1 MVEKKVNIQKRSNE
15 GNVGTRSEN
24 KFRFQ
29 TYIDKLSNID
39 IKIDDMTGFI
49 HSDKINNDYSD
60 IYVEIT
66 DEYNTKEL
74 KETQFSENIRYW
86 ESCVR
91 YDEFTSYI
99 KLIRPYIHSLPHIL
113 IHLTIIIDTLAEGLI
128 QCEYPETAEAISRL
142 FGVLAKDTRVELVPN
157 LPKIFLALSKRLN
170 KPLKNSSVTGF
181 GGVGEFNEQVLEGI
195 FSSISTIFF
204 YLSKYILIDLEKYII
219 MFEDWI
225 FHPKSL
231 VRTFTAESIAYA
243 LRKADIKDVKKAI
256 NIISIYILKQSFKW
270 EKNKLEDLSEWVSDV
285 LFTSVKSINGGITTK
300 GNIIIKY
307 CLKQIY
313 FGITYDSSII
323 NIEKINKSFGVLSD
337 FFNSVDEDLD
347 VITANFETK
356 LEYYL
361 YKHKYH
367 DFFECVITNLYRKLR
382 INILQGK
389 NEPVFVEQACLLLS
403 VYLELFY
410 LACTYEI
417 YQNNE
422 NTNSQ
427 DKDDQFELYI
437 VKISKLCGI
446 IAQWYSGNGEYNQI
460 ISENTKINIILIIL
474 LPIQNG
480 WLNLLT
486 KNSKDIKLLIV
497 SLKLIIEKVII
508 ENLSGKEKFLQRL
521 TIKLRG
527 IEEIDEIT
535 YELRSLNN
543 NFWRLNKTF
552 EFNQKDFLSDSD
564 NNSSWT
570 WFHLLLN
577 CCNDTESLELVSFDL
592 LNTIGEYFDWECKP
606 VEYEKLFI
614 IVKQLVKSVIS
625 KYKDMNIKLVLKF
638 YQIINLYLS
647 IGTPKDPKIVGILRS
662 PIIFFSKHDDLVKM
676 LIDISINVLKRG
688 FIIFEEPQSGIEC
701 KSIINKDNDIFF
713 KETLQE
719 VLITLELITRLQ
731 CNKVYDIT
739 NKGNELF
746 SLLQKAYSQILTVFI
761 IPSEFTAQPFVLKF
775 PLNIINKYPN
785 LSEVGYLTLLKL
797 FLRLF
802 MELDIP
808 LLTLDDLL
816 YNILIW
822 LDIDV
827 KNLEKP
833 SILVHDPKLLSLEIK
848 LSENLIEV
856 LDIFLIYDILKKRE
870 FISTDTKLLEKFKIL
885 ALYWI
890 QNPSQKIRLDTL
902 QIFIK
907 ILESFDFQNEEL
919 RANLSFLLNIVYL
932 LYNLEATSN
941 TIENE
946 RIKIR
951 YIQQICDNIYTNI
964 TTINSSKYLLYSF
977 ELAIRCILSQFY
989 VKFSVLWQPCIDNIT
1004 RIAKIIIG
1012 NKKSFVNSKELIGLI
1027 WECSLSLIYINTL
1040 KIKMDI
1046 DCYESLYTDHFTVHE
1061 MAWKVLQN
1069 LYTINI
1075 EPLKQ
1080 YEFVVLFWVFQL
1092 SCEISGNIDYM
1103 NVLNS
1108 YNNPEMKLK
1117 FYIPSCK
1124 LPSTEKG
1131 LISRLNNSLK
1141 TLQYILSNF
1150 EIFIEKVKIEGNEVI
1165 DISYYD
1171 TNDRSSEH
1179 IQESFDFL
1187 LNILCDNLTSHLLS
1201 INYPELQIEIINII
1215 SKWGNYSNYISPYT
1229 DMLKSLVNS
1238 DSSNENTL
1246 RSNLLMYPL
1255 YLDKDTIQ
1263 KEHRLVVIPLVIRL
1277 ILSKLS
1283 KNRECVRNKNRGGV
1297 RTINRK
1303 SGRKLLFSYLSQLPN
1318 NEIGLI
1324 LSILFEPILSVCIL
1338 NDPAENFSEYKYE
1351 NKKLKVDPLLYNK
1364 INNITLIKNNSLD
1377 SPLHTT
1383 YQDDFIKIYG
1393 QKKELI
1399 LYDLIN
1405 QNENCSTL
1413 DTLSKWLWSDSIGFM
1428 YTGTILESDI
1438 SNKEFIVKIYS
1449 VKIDIMN
1456 NSLKIAIKFLVLL
1469 EDILD
1474 QMPHNLRMYIA
1485 NILIL
1490 VVNIFYQVCKD
1501 EVKYDYSES
1510 ESKDEFQTLS
1520 REDEIDLI
1528 ENLYTSEVSRL
1539 SSSRFRLIIR
1549 ILLNRIRSIIFRY
1562 PELNKE
1568 WIYILK
1574 PIAKILQSI
1583 FNKSIS
1589 GSGTF
1594 QLSAIMCFMLEI
1606 FENPSLYKLL
1616 PNIFPDVLRTLCTS
1630 ISSKAVITYTKN
1642 HSFEKFQPSGP
1653 VVSLIVKSFLYM
1665 LYGGKAKFEIFKQEN
1680 DKKMNLNINLGGDQD
1695 FLSDIESDTYNND
1708 IQSKHLK
1715 TRKEGLICKSGFLL
1729 LSRFIPELLKS
1740 FEILIGVRYK
1750 TNKVNYELNNKINK
1764 SVSLISDEELLLLMT
1779 IAQINF
1785 QGKLGVMPE
1794 YEDDK
1799 IEQNSTKFLLSKN
1812 ILGEYNSN
1820 CVIIVRLI
1828 LLLLLSSVAK
1838 VTSRSIKITYQLIQ
1852 LLRTLSGLLKHNL
1865 FESLQF
1871 TNDIVA
1877 SRKYNDLEFTLDIE
1891 ENMNKL
1897 TQLLLTDESQ
1907 VNLTIFIIDSL
1918 ILISRI
1924 SSLLLLKNSELLIRM
1939 SLSEIILLAEMQL
1952 MGFGDN
1958 LQAEYIKFKN
1968 VVKEYQIDS
1977 EKEFID
1983 DDPITENM
1991 GIWFPSRESNTNI
2004 KDNCERSK
2012 LVLTEDSNEKWYVFI
2027 SHLVFCLNIQQHGN
2041 VTPIP
2046 DINLQIQ
2053 LLIRFTEYLF
2063 GENQRNKFVCSDNDI
2078 PIQSLLPL
2086 ICQLINFIGT
2096 SHSDFTVRQMSMKLI
2111 VKFLESWINRINYEL
2126 EKYQDL
2132 GDPNTLYCRKSVLL
2146 FYKLVTKIIVTE
2158 EHKMLKF
2165 SNDLS
2170 IKRCAIEL
2178 IGTRVELIGHLEF
2191 AKVAKILNTNAY
2203 NLMEEFHLEF
2213 YPILKYCETNEKNYV
2228 NIFEEIVHIQK
2239 HRRARALN
2247 YLGRFAKWCKDNK
2260 EKLNNSRDSFE
2271 NKQPCFFL
2279 DQYPICNSITS
2290 YTVKNIGIPLC
2301 IDALL
2306 QRSSSKESYHLGL
2319 GDNSLRALEY
2329 LTPYLTWREC
2339 IYLTSNLVKLLRVL
2353 PQRKTY
2359 IIKAICIVLNS
2370 FDFHIQESL
2379 LSEHALRFLEKSNIE
2394 KSLLRSEG
2402 SETEFEGDVSLDKSI
2417 DEEVVGELTE
2427 VQNSL
2432 RMRLLPMLR
2441 FLMVDKSNNILS
2453 SYDDNHTNNPISKLE
2468 KSSTTVNYGLIRPEI
2483 VLVTLKI
2490 LKCLPDKQF
2499 HSELPRLVN
2508 QLIIA
2513 LKSKDRETR
2522 RRSRAAL
2529 KSVCDTLGIDY
2540 LPWIFSQMSETLTK
2554 GYQLSVLSFTVHS
2567 ILKEVISNHKNRL
2580 KNTEYGIYEN
2590 SEEFILDSCV
2600 QHLAPLI
2607 SSELNRIAD
2616 PDRRTALE
2624 IIDTPVTSKVDECKF
2639 VRCPEIMKLISE
2651 YVSIDGI
2658 NKIFRFLYGLL
2669 NGTWGDRDGSII
2681 SDAYSQKYLHWIKQ
2695 LIIQSCAGFIKNR
2708 NICTLNK
2715 LDFSVK
2721 LLALSLNFDPKMKR
2735 DKKVHEI
2742 INILEPLYSSKYLD
2756 NFEILID
2763 EMKVMSEDL
2772 SLSSINSGLQK
2783 VIQKKDQIFMIQPG
2797 AASGRGVHQII
2808 KPKRGYEQKI
2818 QGIVLGQSAL
2828 YILNYILK
2836 EVRINKLYEDL
2847 QSCDS
2852 ITSINTSLS
2861 YLIPLATL
2869 AFLSSSHEV
2878 VTISSR
2884 CLLRLITLE
2893 SFNKGSRSSVEPLQ
2907 ENNTMNS
2914 KVFDIEITLYSL
2926 LDKCG
2931 PIIAKNVVSIMER
2944 SSVSSSN
2951 ALNSITD
2958 LTSSCLKLLV
2968 ALLLRHSSSE
2978 WFNSIIWIKDKNL
2991 TQLSPFYIN
3000 LLRQL
3005 HICVNDRR
3013 LRLAS
3018 LQLIRQVILYGKS
3031 SISASSESLGSLY
3044 SLVDS
3049 ILPLLVQY
3057 SSVEP
3062 KLVRLGSCIYAEFL
3076 LYYPMSDKAQRQ
3088 RISILLENLP
3098 SYSTSEGRQAIL
3110 FALYTL
3116 VTRLPAQLIIES
3128 YSIMITCGL
3137 TLYLS
3142 NETDSKCVS
3151 MVEFIINDIL
3161 NIYGTNKRGRF
3172 QLITLL
3178 INMLE
3183 PLYEKLCIKRCLIT
3197 TLRMILGFFQN
3208 KKLENKLQ
3216 HELKQYLEIVFVQL
3230 YRCVNSFEYQENTLI
3245 CKSYRLQYESYLLL
3259 ENLLGDSVSETEFFD
3274 NWLSEK
3280 SQSDISNQENQII
3293 QISDMWKVI
3302 WENVTNIGLS
3312 SCHLWVRASSIRI
3325 TLKAFKYCLNIG
3337 ECDNFKVS
3345 IIFRVCLG
3353 DSQIFGKLFNKIIV
3367 HLFDP
3372 VVENA
3377 SWLCPIILSCAHY
3390 GTLLSGHLDSSWKPP
3405 SKSVNGKNKISSTES
3420 ETQEFQSLEKK
3431 TYKKIDILEENEV
3444 TESDWL
3450 IIENGEYEDE
3460 FNIEND
3466 DIDNEMDNYLSSK
3479 IPEIPKDT
3487 QNKKNKIL
3495 MESHTLDE
3503 SDDNQWL
3510 CCRSEKS
3517 EIVPKVIPKE
3527 SKVSKP
3533 FWWILN
3539 RVAWHCRLY
3548 TTEPGKFK
3556 VRLLLNLKFL
3566 YDFSQWLPQYTEEL
3580 IFNEYSNKA
3589 LRHSIKALFQCST
3602 IIHSNPNS
3610 PLDSIIIDNPKN
3622 ISWITRIGHLSVQ
3635 EVIRNFCWLSQRALE
3650 EWDRQFSLMGH
3661 STILYKYLFEARQE
3675 ILTLRN
3681 KRKTQLKLDLV
3692 KRPEVVAR
3700 RRSSKRLKIRL
3711 LNKKKSQ
3718 KHKQKRLEGV
3728 K

>member
-1 MVEKKVNIQKRSNE
+1 MVEKKVNTQKRSNE
-15 GNVGTRSEN
+15 ENVGTRSEN
-24 KFRFQ
+24 KFKFQ

-39 IKIDDMTGFI
+39 IKIDDMAGFI
-49 HSDKINNDYSD
+49 YSDKTNNDCSD
-60 IYVEIT
+60 AYVEIT
-66 DEYNTKEL
+66 DEYITKEL

-113 IHLTIIIDTLAEGLI
+113 IHLTTIIDTLAEGLI

-170 KPLKNSSVTGF
+170 KPLRNSSVTGF
-181 GGVGEFNEQVLEGI
+181 GGVGEFNDKVLEGI

-204 YLSKYILIDLEKYII
+204 YLSKYILMDLEKYII

-225 FHPKSL
+225 FHPKYL
-231 VRTFTAESIAYA
+231 IRTFTAESIAYA

-256 NIISIYILKQSFKW
+256 NIISIYILKQSFEW

-285 LFTSVKSINGGITTK
+285 LFTSVKSINGGVTTK

-347 VITANFETK
+347 VITAHFETK
-356 LEYYL
+356 LKYYS

-410 LACTYEI
+410 LACTYKI
-417 YQNNE
+417 DRNNE
-422 NTNSQ
+422 NINTQ

-437 VKISKLCGI
+437 VKILKLCSI
-446 IAQWYSGNGEYNQI
+446 IAQWYPGNGEYNQI
-460 ISENTKINIILIIL
+460 ISENTKINIILIIF

-480 WLNLLT
+480 WINLLT
-486 KNSKDIKLLIV
+486 KNSKNIKLLIV

-521 TIKLRG
+521 TMKLRG
-527 IEEIDEIT
+527 IEEINEIT
-535 YELRSLNN
+535 YESRSLNN
-543 NFWRLNKTF
+543 NFWRLNKTL
-552 EFNQKDFLSDSD
+552 EFNQKNFLSNSD

-570 WFHLLLN
+570 WLHLLLN
-577 CCNDTESLELVSFDL
+577 CCNDMESLELVSFDL
-592 LNTIGEYFDWECKP
+592 LNTIGKYFDWECKP

-614 IVKQLVKSVIS
+614 IVKQFVKSVIS
-625 KYKDMNIKLVLKF
+625 KYKEINIKLVLKF

-647 IGTPKDPKIVGILRS
+647 IGTPKDPRIVGILRS
-662 PIIFFSKHDDLVKM
+662 PTIFFSKHDEDFVKM
-676 LIDISINVLKRG
+676 LTDISINVLKRG
-688 FIIFEEPQSGIEC
+688 FIIFEEPKGGTGY

-719 VLITLELITRLQ
+719 ILITLELITRLQ

-739 NKGNELF
+739 NKKNELF

-761 IPSEFTAQPFVLKF
+761 IPSEFTAQSFGLKF

-802 MELDIP
+802 IELDIP
-808 LLTLDDLL
+808 LLTIDDLL

-833 SILVHDPKLLSLEIK
+833 SILVHDPKLPSLEIE

-856 LDIFLIYDILKKRE
+856 LDIFLIYDIFKKRK
-870 FISTDTKLLEKFKIL
+870 FTSTDIELLEKFKIL

-890 QNPSQKIRLDTL
+890 QNPSQKVRLDTL
-902 QIFIK
+902 QIFMK

-951 YIQQICDNIYTNI
+951 YIQQICDSIYANI
-964 TTINSSKYLLYSF
+964 TTINTSKYLPYPF

-989 VKFSVLWQPCIDNIT
+989 VKFNVLWQPCIDNIT
-1004 RIAKIIIG
+1004 RLAKIIIG
-1012 NKKSFVNSKELIGLI
+1012 NKKSFINSKGFIGLI
-1027 WECSLSLIYINTL
+1027 WECSLSLIYASTS
-1040 KIKMDI
+1040 KIKVGI
-1046 DCYESLYTDHFTVHE
+1046 DRYESLYTDHFTVHE
-1061 MAWKVLQN
+1061 MAWKLLQN

-1103 NVLNS
+1103 SFLNS
-1108 YNNPEMKLK
+1108 YNHPKMKLK
-1117 FYIPSCK
+1117 LDIPSCK

-1131 LISRLNNSLK
+1131 LISRLNISLK
-1141 TLQYILSNF
+1141 TLRYILSNF
-1150 EIFIEKVKIEGNEVI
+1150 EIFIEKVKIEENEVI

-1171 TNDRSSEH
+1171 ANDRNSKH
-1179 IQESFDFL
+1179 IQELFDFI
-1187 LNILCDNLTSHLLS
+1187 LNILCDNLISHLLS

-1215 SKWGNYSNYISPYT
+1215 SKWSNYSNYVSPYT
-1229 DMLKSLVNS
+1229 NMLKSLVNS

-1283 KNRECVRNKNRGGV
+1283 KNRECVGNRNRSGV
-1297 RTINRK
+1297 KTINRK
-1303 SGRKLLFSYLSQLPN
+1303 NGRKLLFSYLSELPN

-1324 LSILFEPILSVCIL
+1324 LSILFEPIVSVFIL
-1338 NDPAENFSEYKYE
+1338 NDPAENFSEYKCE
-1351 NKKLKVDPLLYNK
+1351 NKKLKVDPLLYK
-1364 INNITLIKNNSLD
+1364 INDITLIKNNSLD
-1377 SPLHTT
+1377 SPLLTT

-1399 LYDLIN
+1399 LYHLIN
-1405 QNENCSTL
+1405 QNENFSTL
-1413 DTLSKWLWSDSIGFM
+1413 NTVLKWLWSDSIGFM
-1428 YTGTILESDI
+1428 YTGTILKSDI

-1456 NSLKIAIKFLVLL
+1456 NSLKTAIKFLVLL

-1474 QMPHNLRMYIA
+1474 QMPHNLRMYIP

-1501 EVKYDYSES
+1501 DMRCDYSES

-1520 REDEIDLI
+1520 REDEINLI
-1528 ENLYTSEVSRL
+1528 ENFDTSEISRL
-1539 SSSRFRLIIR
+1539 SSSRLRLIIR
-1549 ILLNRIRSIIFRY
+1549 ILLNRIKSIISRY
-1562 PELNKE
+1562 PEFNKE

-1574 PIAKILQSI
+1574 PVAKILQSI
-1583 FNKSIS
+1583 FNKSIN

-1594 QLSAIMCFMLEI
+1594 QLSAIMCFILEI
-1606 FENPSLYKLL
+1606 FEDPLLYQLL
-1616 PNIFPDVLRTLCTS
+1616 PNIFPDALKTLCAS

-1665 LYGGKAKFEIFKQEN
+1665 LYGGKIEFEIFKQEN
-1680 DKKMNLNINLGGDQD
+1680 DKKMNLNINLEGYQD
-1695 FLSDIESDTYNND
+1695 FSSDIESDTYND
-1708 IQSKHLK
+1708 DTQSKHLK
-1715 TRKEGLICKSGFLL
+1715 TRKQGLICKSGFLL
-1729 LSRFIPELLKS
+1729 LSQFIPELLKS

-1750 TNKVNYELNNKINK
+1750 TKKINYELNNKINK
-1764 SVSLISDEELLLLMT
+1764 SMSLISDEELLLLMT
-1779 IAQINF
+1779 IAQIHF
-1785 QGKLGVMPE
+1785 QKKLSVTPE
-1794 YEDDK
+1794 YEGNK
-1799 IEQNSTKFLLSKN
+1799 IERNSTKFLLSKN
-1812 ILGEYNSN
+1812 TSGECNSN
-1820 CVIIVRLI
+1820 CIIIVRLI
-1828 LLLLLSSVAK
+1828 LLLLSSSIAK
-1838 VTSRSIKITYQLIQ
+1838 MTSRSIKITYQLIQ

-1865 FESLQF
+1865 FGSLQF
-1871 TNDIVA
+1871 VNDIVT
-1877 SRKYNDLEFTLDIE
+1877 SRKYNNLEFTLDIE

-1907 VNLTIFIIDSL
+1907 INLTIFIIDSL

-1952 MGFGDN
+1952 MGFGNN
-1958 LQAEYIKFKN
+1958 LQTEYIKFKN
-1968 VVKEYQIDS
+1968 LAKEYKIDS
-1977 EKEFID
+1977 EKEFKD
-1983 DDPITENM
+1983 NDPITDNM
-1991 GIWFPSRESNTNI
+1991 GIWFPIRESNISI
-2004 KDNCERSK
+2004 KDCCEKSK
-2012 LVLTEDSNEKWYVFI
+2012 LELIENSNEKWYVFI
-2027 SHLVFCLNIQQHGN
+2027 AHLVFCLNTQQHGN
-2041 VTPIP
+2041 VTPMP
-2046 DINLQIQ
+2046 DINFQVQ

-2126 EKYQDL
+2126 KKYQNFD
-2132 GDPNTLYCRKSVLL
+2132 GDSNTLYCSKSVFL

-2158 EHKMLKF
+2158 EHKILKF

-2178 IGTRVELIGHLEF
+2178 IGTKVELIGHLEF

-2213 YPILKYCETNEKNYV
+2213 YPILKYCEINEKSYV

-2247 YLGRFAKWCKDNK
+2247 YLGKFAKWCKDNQ
-2260 EKLNNSRDSFE
+2260 EKFNNSRDSFE

-2279 DQYPICNSITS
+2279 DQYPIYNSMTS
-2290 YTVKNIGIPLC
+2290 YTVINIGIPLC

-2319 GDNSLRALEY
+2319 GDNSLRALKCF
-2329 LTPYLTWREC
+2329 TPYLTWREC
-2339 IYLTSNLVKLLRVL
+2339 ISLTSSLVKLLRVL

-2370 FDFHIQESL
+2370 FDFYIQESL
-2379 LSEHALRFLEKSNIE
+2379 LSEHALKFLEKSNIE
-2394 KSLLRSEG
+2394 RTLLRSEEG
-2402 SETEFEGDVSLDKSI
+2402 SETEFEGDVPLDKSI
-2417 DEEVVGELTE
+2417 DEELVDELTKM
-2427 VQNSL
+2427 QNSL
-2432 RMRLLPMLR
+2432 RRRLLPMLR
-2441 FLMVDKSNNILS
+2441 FLMVDKSNNILKS
-2453 SYDDNHTNNPISKLE
+2453 SDVNNTNNPISKFE
-2468 KSSTTVNYGLIRPEI
+2468 KSFTTVNYGLIRPEI

-2508 QLIIA
+2508 QLIVA

-2522 RRSRAAL
+2522 RRARAAL
-2529 KSVCDTLGIDY
+2529 KSVCDTLGINY
-2540 LPWIFSQMSETLTK
+2540 LPWIFSQMSEILTK

-2580 KNTEYGIYEN
+2580 KSTEYGI
-2590 SEEFILDSCV
+2590 SEDSEKFILDSCV
-2600 QHLAPLI
+2600 EHLAPLI

-2624 IIDTPVTSKVDECKF
+2624 TIDTPVTSKVDECKF

-2658 NKIFRFLYGLL
+2658 NKIFSFLYGLL

-2715 LDFSVK
+2715 LDFSIK
-2721 LLALSLNFDPKMKR
+2721 LLALSLKFDPKMKR
-2735 DKKVHEI
+2735 DKKVDEI
-2742 INILEPLYSSKYLD
+2742 MNILEPLYSSKYLD

-2763 EMKVMSEDL
+2763 EMKIMSENL
-2772 SLSSINSGLQK
+2772 SSSSINSGLQK

-2828 YILNYILK
+2828 YILNCILK

-2847 QSCDS
+2847 QSYDS

-2893 SFNKGSRSSVEPLQ
+2893 SLNKGSRNSIELLQ
-2907 ENNTMNS
+2907 ENTIVNP
-2914 KVFDIEITLYSL
+2914 KIFDIEIAFYFL

-2931 PIIAKNVVSIMER
+2931 PIIAKNVVSIMEK
-2944 SSVSSSN
+2944 SSISSSN
-2951 ALNSITD
+2951 ALNSITE

-2978 WFNSIIWIKDKNL
+2978 WFNSIIWIKDKSS
-2991 TQLSPFYIN
+2991 TPQLSPFYIN

-3031 SISASSESLGSLY
+3031 SISTSSESLGSLY

-3049 ILPLLVQY
+3049 ILPLLAQY
-3057 SSVEP
+3057 SSIEP
-3062 KLVRLGSCIYAEFL
+3062 KLVRLGSCLYAEFL

-3098 SYSTSEGRQAIL
+3098 GYSTPEGRQAIL

-3161 NIYGTNKRGRF
+3161 NIYGTDKRGRF

-3178 INMLE
+3178 INTLE
-3183 PLYEKLCIKRCLIT
+3183 PLYEKLCVKRCLIT

-3208 KKLENKLQ
+3208 KKLGNRLE
-3216 HELKQYLEIVFVQL
+3216 HELKQCLEIVFVQL
-3230 YRCVNSFEYQENTLI
+3230 YRCVNSFEYQENTSI

-3259 ENLLGDSVSETEFFD
+3259 EKLLGDSVSETEFFD

-3280 SQSDISNQENQII
+3280 SQSDISNQEDQIL
-3293 QISDMWKVI
+3293 QISNMWKFI

-3312 SCHLWVRASSIRI
+3312 SYHLWVRASSIRI
-3325 TLKAFKYCLNIG
+3325 TLKAFKYCLNID
-3337 ECDNFKVS
+3337 EFDNPKIS
-3345 IIFRVCLG
+3345 IFFRACLG
-3353 DSQIFGKLFNKIIV
+3353 DSQIFEQLFNRIIL

-3377 SWLCPIILSCAHY
+3377 SWLCPIILSCVQY
-3390 GTLLSGHLDSSWKPP
+3390 GTLLSGHLGSSWKPP
-3405 SKSVNGKNKISSTES
+3405 SKSLDEKNKISNADF
-3420 ETQEFQSLEKK
+3420 ETQGFQSLER
-3431 TYKKIDILEENEV
+3431 TYNKKINILEENEV

-3450 IIENGEYEDE
+3450 TIENGEYKDE
-3460 FNIEND
+3460 LNIEND
-3466 DIDNEMDNYLSSK
+3466 DIDNEVDNYLSSK

-3510 CCRSEKS
+3510 CYSSEKS
-3517 EIVPKVIPKE
+3517 EIIPKV
-3527 SKVSKP
+3527 KVSKP

-3548 TTEPGKFK
+3548 TTKPGKFK

-3580 IFNEYSNKA
+3580 VFNEYSNKT

-3602 IIHSNPNS
+3602 IIHSSPNS
-3610 PLDSIIIDNPKN
+3610 PLDSIVIDNPKN
-3622 ISWITRIGHLSVQ
+3622 ISWMTKVGQLSVQ
-3635 EVIRNFCWLSQRALE
+3635 EVTKNFCWLSQRALE

-3661 STILYKYLFEARQE
+3661 STILYKYLSEARQE
-3675 ILTLRN
+3675 ILILRN

-3692 KRPEVVAR
+3692 KRPEVVAK
-3700 RRSSKRLKIRL
+3700 RRSSKRLKNRL

-3718 KHKQKRLEGV
+3718 KHKQKRLGKV